1 MAFDGNVGFRWR
13 SHGSFKPHRWLSK
26 NWEPFYL
33 LVGDVRF
40 DLTGKKWYGITCY
53 STTRKGGVF
62 SHWDDVEWWG
72 DLQMKKKKAKDTS
85 AAPAAHLAA
94 MESPLFAKIHSL
106 VAHCAATA
114 YDDGDPRQVG
124 WWTVK
129 TMGSAW
135 VVEVKDP
142 DTCARLVVVQ
152 QTLDDALTLAALLL
166 DSEEA
171 PWEPDPWL
179 MASKAKKKK

>member
-1 MAFDGNVGFRWR
+1 MPLEVDVKCRWR
-13 SHGSFKPHRWLSK
+13 RRGITRPRRWLPRD
-26 NWEPFYL
+26 WCRYVLAVGPVR
-33 LVGDVRF
+33 LVLHGQKRF
-40 DLTGKKWYGITCY
+40 GITCLT
-53 STTRKGGVF
+53 TTRDGEEFVV
-62 SHWDDVEWWG
+62 WDDVEWLG
-72 DLQMKKKKAKDTS
+72 DLLVKKKKQKDS
-85 AAPAAHLAA
+85 LAGPQPHLAA
-94 MESPLFAKIHSL
+94 MESVLFGKLQSL
-106 VAHCAATA
+106 VSHCAATA
-114 YDDGDPRQVG
+114 YDDGDARQPG

-152 QTLDDALTLAALLL
+152 QTLDDALMLAALLL

-179 MASKAKKKK
+179 TAARAKKKK